1 MKKNEVIK
9 SVKTKAEEA
18 GVKISAKDIEVVT
31 TALYDTIV
39 EAVKSG
45 DSVKFNEV
53 TYSVKEVPAKSG
65 VSKLGGVE
73 KAWST
78 DGYTAVTVKPSK
90 ALKELLKK

>member
-53 TYSVKEVPAKSG
+53 TYSVKEVPERSG

-73 KAWST
+73 KAW
-78 DGYTAVTVKPSK
+78 VKPAHKEVNIKASK
-90 ALKELLKK
+90 TLKNVVQ